1 MLQVQFIRA
10 QAMSNIL
17 LVTSSIFGEN
27 SKSRA
32 VAHDILERLEEADP
46 GARVTVRETNTI
58 PHFSGEL
65 LGALMTPAEKRD
77 AAQQR
82 MVALAD
88 AMIAEVEAADTIVV
102 AAPMYNFTIPS
113 TLKAWLDHLAR
124 AGRTFRYTEKG
135 PEGLLKGK
143 KVYVAASR
151 GGLYANGGPA
161 AHMDFQE
168 PYLRAMLGFLGLSD
182 VTFVYAEGQAISP
195 EAATEGMRRA
205 GQRVAVLLSPLP
217 AAA

>member
-1 MLQVQFIRA
+1 MQTHQGLK
-10 QAMSNIL
+10 MSNIL
-17 LVTSSIFGEN
+17 LVTSSIFGAN

-32 VAHDILERLEEADP
+32 VAHDILERLEGVDFTTH
-46 GARVTVRETNTI
+46 VTVRETNAI

-65 LGALMTPAEKRD
+65 IGALMTPAEKRD

-82 MVALAD
+82 LAAVAD
-88 AMIAEVEAADTIVV
+88 TMIAEVEAADTIVI

-113 TLKAWLDHLAR
+113 TLKAWLDHIAR

-161 AHMDFQE
+161 AAMDFQE
-168 PYLRAMLGFLGLSD
+168 PYLRAMLAFLGLTD
-182 VTFVYAEGQAISP
+182 VTFVYAEGLSISP
-195 EAATEGMRRA
+195 EAATEGMRKARE
-205 GQRVAVLLSPLP
+205 RVVGLLSPLP

>member
-1 MLQVQFIRA
+1 
-10 QAMSNIL
+10 MSNIL

-32 VAHDILERLEEADP
+32 VAHDVLERLQQADP
-46 GARVTVRETNTI
+46 TNRVTVRETNTI

-77 AAQQR
+77 VAQQH
-82 MVALAD
+82 MVVAAD
-88 AMIAEVEAADTIVV
+88 AMIAEAEAADTIVI

-113 TLKAWLDHLAR
+113 TLKAWLDHIAR

-143 KVYVAASR
+143 KVYVTASR
-151 GGLYANGGPA
+151 GGYYANGGPA
-161 AHMDFQE
+161 AGMDFQE
-168 PYLRAMLGFLGLSD
+168 PYLRAMLGFLGLND
-182 VTFVYAEGQAISP
+182 VTFVYAEGQAVSP
-195 EAATEGMRRA
+195 EAATEGMRKARES
-205 GQRVAVLLSPLP
+205 VTTLLPEVR

>member
-1 MLQVQFIRA
+1 MFIA
-10 QAMSNIL
+10 QPIRGRTMSNIL

-32 VAHDILERLEEADP
+32 VAHDVLERLEAADP
-46 GARVTVRETNTI
+46 TSRVTVRETNVI

-65 LGALMTPAEKRD
+65 LGALMTPAEKRNT
-77 AAQQR
+77 AQQR
-82 MVALAD
+82 MVTFAD
-88 AMIAEVEAADTIVV
+88 SMIAEVETADTVV
-102 AAPMYNFTIPS
+102 IAAPMYNFTIPS
-113 TLKAWLDHLAR
+113 TLKAWLDHIAR

-135 PEGLLKGK
+135 PEGLLRGK

-161 AHMDFQE
+161 ASMDFQE
-168 PYLRAMLGFLGLSD
+168 PYLRAMLGFLGLND

-195 EAATEGMRRA
+195 DAAAEGMRKARES
-205 GQRVAVLLSPLP
+205 VKTLLPDVR

>member
-1 MLQVQFIRA
+1 
-10 QAMSNIL
+10 MSNIL

-32 VAHDILERLEEADP
+32 VAHDILEGLEGADP
-46 GARVTVRETNTI
+46 AARVTVRETNAI

-77 AAQQR
+77 AAHQH

-88 AMIAEVEAADTIVV
+88 TMIAEVEAADTIVL

-113 TLKAWLDHLAR
+113 TLKAWLDHIAR

-143 KVYVAASR
+143 KVYVAATR

-168 PYLRAMLGFLGLSD
+168 PYLRGMLGFLGLDD
-182 VTFVYAEGQAISP
+182 VTFVYAEGQSISP
-195 EAATEGMRRA
+195 QAAAEGMRKARESVKTLVPEM
-205 GQRVAVLLSPLP
+205 R

>member
-1 MLQVQFIRA
+1 MLLMQSISGRT
-10 QAMSNIL
+10 MSNIL

-32 VAHDILERLEEADP
+32 VAHYVLERLEATDP
-46 GARVTVRETNTI
+46 TSRVTVRETNAI

-65 LGALMTPAEKRD
+65 LGALMTPAEKRNT
-77 AAQQR
+77 AQQR
-82 MVALAD
+82 MVAFAD
-88 AMIAEVEAADTIVV
+88 TMIAEVEAADTIVI

-113 TLKAWLDHLAR
+113 TLKAWVDHIAR

-135 PEGLLKGK
+135 PEGLLRGK

-161 AHMDFQE
+161 AAMDFQE

-182 VTFVYAEGQAISP
+182 VTFLYAEGQSISP
-195 EAATEGMRRA
+195 DAAAAGMRKARES
-205 GQRVAVLLSPLP
+205 VTTLLPEVR